1 MHQLLALLIHQSSS
15 SSLVRSQLTCK
26 QLTCKQ
32 FNLQAINPQAI
43 NPQAIQP
50 AIILTCK
57 YSSHKS
63 SSRRL
68 SGHRQSSHIASHDSD
83 PTPKIRTQL
92 CASVIPLLLLSRL
105 LVLRTSTHQ
114 GWQAPTPSEPSP
126 SEPSPSALT
135 PPPSDAVR
143 DNAGWLTWGPCRA
156 SSSKRFSC
164 GCRTTPR

>member
-15 SSLVRSQLTCK
+15 SSLVRL

-32 FNLQAINPQAI
+32 FNLQAI

-156 SSSKRFSC
+156 SSSRRFSC

>member
-15 SSLVRSQLTCK
+15 SSLVRSQLTCR

-32 FNLQAINPQAI
+32 FNLQAI

-156 SSSKRFSC
+156 SSSRRFSC

>member
-15 SSLVRSQLTCK
+15 SSLVRSQLTCR

-32 FNLQAINPQAI
+32 FNLQAI

-143 DNAGWLTWGPCRA
+143 DNAGWLTWGPPCRA